1 MRIFNK
7 IKLLPNAI
15 LGFERSDPFR
25 NGEYKFLRSF
35 IKNKMMVFDV
45 GAHKGDYTTYILNLH
60 RSITIHCFEPSAK
73 TFTELIINL
82 KDEITGENVHCN
94 NFGLS
99 NKDEEA
105 EMYIYND
112 LDERNSLH
120 LNNSHNYDQ
129 KLLYKEKI
137 FLSTL
142 DKYIDENKILKVDF
156 LKIDVEGHETKVI
169 DGAYDSL
176 KQKKIKCI
184 QFEYN
189 NNWLAAGFTLE
200 KVFNELAALNFK
212 FFRLAIWGKIPI
224 SRFSSKH
231 ENYKHANYIALLNE

>member
-1 MRIFNK
+1 MRIINK

-15 LGFERSDPFR
+15 RGFERSDPYR
-25 NGEYKFLRSF
+25 NGEYKFIRSF
-35 IKNKMMVFDV
+35 IRNKMMVFDV
-45 GAHKGDYTTYILNLH
+45 GANKGDYAAYIFGRN
-60 RSITIHCFEPSAK
+60 RSVTIHCFEPSAK
-73 TFTELIINL
+73 TFSELLNNL
-82 KDEITGENVHCN
+82 KYEITRESVYCN

-99 NKDEEA
+99 NKNEEA
-105 EMYIYND
+105 EMYIYNE
-112 LDERNSLH
+112 LDGRNSLH
-120 LNNSHNYDQ
+120 LNKSHNYDQ
-129 KLLYKEKI
+129 DLLHKEKV

-142 DKYIDENKILKVDF
+142 DKYVDENNILSVDF

-169 DGAYDSL
+169 EGAYDSL

-224 SRFSSKH
+224 SRFSSKL